1 MKSAKKSIYNFDVQS
16 INGEVCKLANFEGR
30 VLLIVNVASNCGF
43 TPQYSD
49 LQKLY
54 EKYNAQGLSILA
66 FPCNDFGAQ
75 EPNNDEKI
83 KGFCQ
88 TNFNVT
94 FNLFSKVSVLG
105 PQKLDLYQYLY
116 DCGLKHQ
123 GGGGW
128 RSRIFGLVK
137 RILYRIKGKYAPS
150 KNEAQ
155 WNFHKFLVGKNG
167 IPVASFLSEV
177 APNSSILTF
186 QLEEE
191 LKK

>member
-1 MKSAKKSIYNFDVQS
+1 MRAFEKSIYNFDAES
-16 INGEVCKLANFEGR
+16 ISGEVCKLANFKGR

-43 TPQYSD
+43 TSQYSD

-54 EKYNAQGLSILA
+54 EKYSEQGLSILA
-66 FPCNDFGAQ
+66 FPCNDFGTQ
-75 EPNNDEKI
+75 EPDNDQKI

-88 TNFNVT
+88 KNFNVT
-94 FNLFSKVSVLG
+94 FDLFSKVSVLG
-105 PQKLDLYQYLY
+105 PQKLDLYQHLY

-123 GGGGW
+123 GGGGR

-137 RILYRIKGKYAPS
+137 WILYRIKGKYVPS

-155 WNFHKFLVGKNG
+155 WNFHKFLVGRNG
-167 IPVASFLSEV
+167 TPVASFLSEV
-177 APNSSILTF
+177 TPNSSSLIF